1 MDASGAIEALR
12 AAAALFGGIGAGV
25 GAFLIARLIS
35 YLRERRRLLF
45 VQAVLTVIPHEPI
58 LAIDGPRGRIEFRP
72 DPAREPSRPIV
83 EPEPDELEHRR
94 PA

>member
-1 MDASGAIEALR
+1 MDTSGTVEALR
-12 AAAALFGGIGAGV
+12 AAATLFSGIGAGV

-58 LAIDGPRGRIEFRP
+58 IAIDGPRGRIEFRSGP
-72 DPAREPSRPIV
+72 VKEPSRPDD
-83 EPEPDELEHRR
+83 ESEPDELEHRR